1 MPELQ
6 ASTLIDHIEK
16 CISNAE
22 QNISKIDD
30 FVFNIEGMTGKKT
43 RHLYNNLLTLEDSRY
58 IEIGTWKGSS
68 ICSAMYSNSATAL
81 CIDTW
86 EGFGGPFDEFQR
98 NFNACKGTNNA
109 SFIKSS
115 CWDVNVSTIGKFNMY
130 MFDGEH
136 DYDSHYRSL
145 PYYLECMDDVFIFIV
160 DDWNIDTVRDAT
172 NKTMQDLNVKILW
185 EKEIRLT
192 NDNSHTPH
200 DIARESW
207 WNGIYMSV
215 LQKP

>member
-1 MPELQ
+1 MFG
-6 ASTLIDHIEK
+6 
-16 CISNAE
+16 N
-22 QNISKIDD
+22 
-30 FVFNIEGMTGKKT
+30 
-43 RHLYNNLLTLEDSRY
+43 
-58 IEIGTWKGSS
+58 SS
-68 ICSAMYSNSATAL
+68 TAL

-86 EGFGGPFDEFQR
+86 EGFGGPFGEFQH
-98 NFNACKGTNNA
+98 NFNVCKGANNA

-115 CWDVNVSTIGKFNMY
+115 CWDVDVATIGKFNMY

-145 PYYLECMDDVFIFIV
+145 PHYLQCMDDVFIFIV
-160 DDWNIDTVRDAT
+160 DDWNIDTVRNAT